1 MKKPPNMIV
10 SQIHI
15 RVFFASCRSD
25 AACANTTKRLEVKS
39 QKVFAAPIKVFVCT
53 ASADHDGP

>member
-1 MKKPPNMIV
+1 MIV

-15 RVFFASCRSD
+15 RVFFASFRSD
-25 AACANTTKRLEVKS
+25 AACAKTTKRLEVKS
-39 QKVFAAPIKVFVCT
+39 QKVFAAPIKVFVCA